1 MAHIGR
7 MSVLNIVLGTL
18 HTSHPVT
25 RGNTYTTVGV
35 NCPIEIINE
44 NHFLNICVLSFI
56 PLVIIIIS
64 RLSPHAV

>member
-1 MAHIGR
+1 MSVAHIGR

-44 NHFLNICVLSFI
+44 NHFLNIC
-56 PLVIIIIS
+56 
-64 RLSPHAV
+64 